1 MKREKWSYEFSLI
14 LSLISFLVSIISY
27 LIIFQYLDYRMNIIR
42 VMSFTTFEKISLPLS
57 VISLVFGVICTYRN
71 RKYSKVGTIFS
82 IIGVIISSLTFL
94 GLIGMMV
101 FNGM

>member
-27 LIIFQYLDYRMNIIR
+27 LIIFQFLYYRMNIIR
-42 VMSFTTFEKISLPLS
+42 VMSFTTFEKISIPLS
-57 VISLVFGVICTYRN
+57 VISLVFGVISTYRN
-71 RKYSKVGTIFS
+71 RYSKVGTIFS